1 MAQYIGTIR
10 RRTKLGGYEAYLIE
24 KDTFWASSTHLLEDI
39 ALYCLNP
46 TDKGDKVNIT
56 NTTQWL
62 FSIQYTTPWF
72 FSILLHGS
80 SVYNSMVVQYSVYYS
95 MVVQYSVYNS
105 MVVQYSVWL
114 FSIQYTT
121 PWLFSI
127 LLHGCSVYYSMVVQ
141 YTTNYTYRL
150 NQLIQDKRKGSILKQ
165 KMNVHID

>member
-1 MAQYIGTIR
+1 MAQFIGTIR

-39 ALYCLNP
+39 ASYCLNP

-56 NTTQWL
+56 QWLFSIQYTTPWLFSILLHGCSVFSILHGSSVYYSMVLQYTTPWL

-95 MVVQYSVYNS
+95 MVVQYTTP
-105 MVVQYSVWL
+105 WL

-121 PWLFSI
+121 PWFFSI
-127 LLHGCSVYYSMVVQ
+127 LQ
-141 YTTNYTYRL
+141 TTHT
-150 NQLIQDKRKGSILKQ
+150 G
-165 KMNVHID
+165 

>member
-39 ALYCLNP
+39 ASYCLNP

-56 NTTQWL
+56 Q
-62 FSIQYTTPWF
+62 
-72 FSILLHGS
+72 
-80 SVYNSMVVQYSVYYS
+80 
-95 MVVQYSVYNS
+95 
-105 MVVQYSVWL
+105 WL

-127 LLHGCSVYYSMVVQ
+127 LLHGCSVFSILHGSSVYYSMVVQ
-141 YTTNYTYRL
+141 YTTPWLFSILLHGCSVFSILHGSSVYYKLHTHRL
-150 NQLIQDKRKGSILKQ
+150 NQLIQDNRKGSILKQ

>member
-39 ALYCLNP
+39 VSYCLNP

-56 NTTQWL
+56 Q
-62 FSIQYTTPWF
+62 
-72 FSILLHGS
+72 
-80 SVYNSMVVQYSVYYS
+80 
-95 MVVQYSVYNS
+95 
-105 MVVQYSVWL
+105 WL

-127 LLHGCSVYYSMVVQ
+127 LLHGSSVFSILHGSSVYYSMVVQYSVYYSMVVQ
-141 YTTNYTYRL
+141 YTTNYTHRL
-150 NQLIQDKRKGSILKQ
+150 NQLIQDNRKGSILKQ
-165 KMNVHID
+165 KVNVHID

>member
-1 MAQYIGTIR
+1 MAQFIGTIR

-39 ALYCLNP
+39 VSYCLNP

-56 NTTQWL
+56 Q
-62 FSIQYTTPWF
+62 
-72 FSILLHGS
+72 
-80 SVYNSMVVQYSVYYS
+80 
-95 MVVQYSVYNS
+95 
-105 MVVQYSVWL
+105 WL

-127 LLHGCSVYYSMVVQ
+127 LLHGCSVFSILHDSSVYYSMVVQYSVYSMVLQYTTPGSSVYNSMVAQYSVYYSMVVQ

-150 NQLIQDKRKGSILKQ
+150 NQLIQDNRKGSILKQ
-165 KMNVHID
+165 KVNVHID